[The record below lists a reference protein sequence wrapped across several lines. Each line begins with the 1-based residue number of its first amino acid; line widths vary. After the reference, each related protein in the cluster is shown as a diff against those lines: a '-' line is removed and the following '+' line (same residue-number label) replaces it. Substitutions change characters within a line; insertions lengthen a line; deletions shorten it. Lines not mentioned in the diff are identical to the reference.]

1 MHPIQLADRI
11 HPESYR
17 NVGLRKLSYARVGE
31 PGWINATIGVSG
43 VIRDC
48 EIVLIENYG
57 EKFQMKSGAY
67 FALWRRTIASLIM
80 SKNNVEKLLFA
91 GGSDKAV
98 RLKYNQIETKEK
110 FVAAAAADGYEFSL
124 TELDE
129 VLKDEDMSFESEGN
143 PRCRSI
149 WLR

>member
-1 MHPIQLADRI
+1 MR
-11 HPESYR
+11 
-17 NVGLRKLSYARVGE
+17 
-31 PGWINATIGVSG
+31 
-43 VIRDC
+43 
-48 EIVLIENYG
+48 
-57 EKFQMKSGAY
+57 FGAY
-67 FALWRRTIASLIM
+67 FAARYFISSNIM
-80 SKNNVEKLLFA
+80 SKNNVDRLLFA
-91 GGSDKAV
+91 GGADKAV